1 MRSGAWYG
9 VRGAW
14 GVLVAGVSTVSAPQR
29 LSAQA
34 LEDNSFLVEEAYN
47 QPARVVQHIFTTELR
62 HGAQVYAFGQE
73 WPLGGMTHQLS
84 YTLVAENDV
93 SFELGDAELN
103 YRWQAVGGEGAKL
116 FVAPR
121 LSALVPLGD
130 ADRWGGNGGFGLDAQ
145 IPVSWETGRLLSLH
159 ANLGAAFRPSAE
171 NAVGARAATLAP
183 SLGVSAVVFVT
194 PKFNLIAESVWDW
207 ERAVVANGETAG
219 STSHAI
225 ALGARM
231 GFDLPSGMQIVPG
244 VAWMPA
250 VDDAA
255 TRSFLY
261 LSIEHGF

>member
-1 MRSGAWYG
+1 MMR
-9 VRGAW
+9 R
-14 GVLVAGVSTVSAPQR
+14 VLLFALLAALSPCR
-29 LSAQA
+29 LAAQA

-47 QPARVVQHIFTTELR
+47 QPSRVVQHIFTTEVH

-73 WPLGGMTHQLS
+73 WPLGGMKHQLS

-121 LSALVPLGD
+121 FSVLVPLGD
-130 ADRWGGNGGFGLDAQ
+130 ADRWGGNGGMGLEAQ
-145 IPVSWETGRLLSLH
+145 IPVSWSAGRLVSFH
-159 ANLGAAFRPSAE
+159 ANVGAAWRPSAE
-171 NAVGARAATLAP
+171 NGVGQSAATFAP
-183 SLGVSAVVFVT
+183 SVGVSAVVFVT
-194 PKFNLIAESVWDW
+194 PKFNLIAESAWDW
-207 ERAVVANGETAG
+207 ERAVVADSESAG
-219 STSHAI
+219 STSHAL

-261 LSIEHGF
+261 LSVEHGF